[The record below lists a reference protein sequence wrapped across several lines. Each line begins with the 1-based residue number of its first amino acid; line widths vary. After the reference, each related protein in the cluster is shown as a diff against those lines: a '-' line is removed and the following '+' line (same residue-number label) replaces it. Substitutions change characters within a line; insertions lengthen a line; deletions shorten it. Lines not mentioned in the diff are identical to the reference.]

1 MDNLGSRIRLLR
13 KRSNLSMA
21 KLAEA
26 INVRSGNISDWENG
40 NSNPSATNL
49 LALSIFF
56 NVTSDWL
63 LTGKENNIIN
73 PLLSYEFKNL
83 TETDKKDL
91 DIFLEFLKFRR
102 EKNNT
107 KITNKEQINTEDR
120 NDLILTAEKEPVTYI
135 PILGD
140 IDKWIPIES
149 IKTYHGY
156 LPNSFIIRA
165 NGDSMIDA
173 NISNDDLVIFKV
185 QPMVENGDIALINV
199 NDKSTI
205 RYFYQNGEE
214 CELRSANSAYPP
226 VKYPV
231 DKINIIGKFVQVLEH
246 K

>member
-1 MDNLGSRIRLLR
+1 MSFDGFSDRLKSVLNSG
-13 KRSNLSMA
+13 KYTQKEA
-21 KLAEA
+21 AEK
-26 INVRSGNISDWENG
+26 INISEYSFTKYLNG
-40 NSNPSATNL
+40 RIPQTEILYKIARLYNKSME
-49 LALSIFF
+49 
-56 NVTSDWL
+56 WL
-63 LTGKENNIIN
+63 LTGKDPIVSKSIITD
-73 PLLSYEFKNL
+73 NL
-83 TETDKKDL
+83 TDEESDEL
-91 DIFLEFLKFRR
+91 NLFIEFLKYKRNINSQD
-102 EKNNT
+102 NNHVAT
-107 KITNKEQINTEDR
+107 VKEDAI
-120 NDLILTAEKEPVTYI
+120 TYI

-156 LPNSFIIRA
+156 LPNSFIIRT

-185 QPMVENGDIALINV
+185 QPMVENGDIALVNV

-214 CELRSANSAYPP
+214 CELRSANSSYPP

-231 DKINIIGKFVQVLEH
+231 DEINIIGKFVQVLEH